1 MYLRK
6 SIAFPLKDPYWFWI
20 ITAYKCINDNEYAK
34 CSVQKKIWQAWMV
47 TDDDQNFQ
55 KFMIITMW
63 KVIMNNKNLFQ

>member
-1 MYLRK
+1 MSMQNVL
-6 SIAFPLKDPYWFWI
+6 
-20 ITAYKCINDNEYAK
+20 YK
-34 CSVQKKIWQAWMV
+34 KKIWQAWMV